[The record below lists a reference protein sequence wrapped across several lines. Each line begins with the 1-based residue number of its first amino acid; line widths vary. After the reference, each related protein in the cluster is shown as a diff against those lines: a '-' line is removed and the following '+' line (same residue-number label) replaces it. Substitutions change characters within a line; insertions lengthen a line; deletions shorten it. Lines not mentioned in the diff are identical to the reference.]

1 MTEDLAWASKACRAI
16 TQLSRHDLCTL
27 YTYTTP
33 VYSVVAGLLRHNGN
47 HATYTTGFV
56 HNRDAEWMY
65 GSDELL
71 HKSSYLNKNVDGKMV
86 IAYKNARKLPN
97 TESKWVLVDRLYSTL
112 RPYFTQEFLKVCRQ
126 KHIEF
131 NHGILFYPQAAR
143 IHTLTSLAGFKRI
156 IPALTN
162 EDWIEILNLF
172 IKDMDAIFYKMPPTQ
187 VVMSTFRGVNHV
199 KMLKKD
205 ASFASTSMRKEI
217 ARGFVDKC
225 CVHQLRIPIGTKMV
239 PLFPVTR
246 YFAEQEILLPRNFLW
261 AH

>member
-1 MTEDLAWASKACRAI
+1 MIDIPTWVVGIENPPNPYLLFVKQYSAGTKRITWENKRMNLMTEDLAWASKACRAI

-97 TESKWVLVDRLYSTL
+97 TERRWSRSSRSPDTL
-112 RPYFTQEFLKVCRQ
+112 RSKRSFSRATFCGHID
-126 KHIEF
+126 KH
-131 NHGILFYPQAAR
+131 
-143 IHTLTSLAGFKRI
+143 
-156 IPALTN
+156 
-162 EDWIEILNLF
+162 
-172 IKDMDAIFYKMPPTQ
+172 
-187 VVMSTFRGVNHV
+187 
-199 KMLKKD
+199 
-205 ASFASTSMRKEI
+205 
-217 ARGFVDKC
+217 
-225 CVHQLRIPIGTKMV
+225 HQSKNIR
-239 PLFPVTR
+239 
-246 YFAEQEILLPRNFLW
+246 
-261 AH
+261 